1 MGDAQAR
8 QRRAQFVG
16 QGAQQ
21 QALLGETQA
30 QALGH
35 VLQGLGLAEFV
46 AAGRQRCGEG
56 SAFQFVGAQGVGAI
70 AQAVQRHHQVAV
82 EQQAEQGGQQ
92 GRDYAVGDQVGP
104 GVSPPGS
111 RRSGNWITSRPCSG
125 CPGTRC

>member
-1 MGDAQAR
+1 M
-8 QRRAQFVG
+8 G

-35 VLQGLGLAEFV
+35 VLQGLGQLAQFV

-70 AQAVQRHHQVAV
+70 AQAVQRHHQVAI

-104 GVSPPGS
+104 GGQSAGQQAL
-111 RRSGNWITSRPCSG
+111 R
-125 CPGTRC
+125 